1 MVLSI
6 ICVDCSIYFHG
17 DSRVVIL
24 LLVRTSM
31 LLYGVSADLHD
42 EYFSIILML
51 ISSHYMAN
59 YGSDP
64 IWSVPGCSV
73 TIIATIMVSHVVFRF
88 TNLMVCVRIFLLAWV
103 RNLECS
109 ESYFA
114 SKNTFKA
121 SIDMLKT
128 RGLFLDVFLNPW
140 LYWVKRRRDSSETQ
154 TFISL

>member
-1 MVLSI
+1 
-6 ICVDCSIYFHG
+6 
-17 DSRVVIL
+17 
-24 LLVRTSM
+24 M

-64 IWSVPGCSV
+64 IWSVPGCSG
-73 TIIATIMVSHVVFRF
+73 IIITTIMVSHVVFRF

-103 RNLECS
+103 RNVLKVILN
-109 ESYFA
+109 FA

-128 RGLFLDVFLNPW
+128 RGLFLDVFLNP
-140 LYWVKRRRDSSETQ
+140 
-154 TFISL
+154 

>member
-1 MVLSI
+1 
-6 ICVDCSIYFHG
+6 
-17 DSRVVIL
+17 
-24 LLVRTSM
+24 M

-73 TIIATIMVSHVVFRF
+73 TFIATIMVSHVVFRF

-121 SIDMLKT
+121 STDMLKT
-128 RGLFLDVFLNPW
+128 RGLFLDVFLNP
-140 LYWVKRRRDSSETQ
+140 
-154 TFISL
+154 